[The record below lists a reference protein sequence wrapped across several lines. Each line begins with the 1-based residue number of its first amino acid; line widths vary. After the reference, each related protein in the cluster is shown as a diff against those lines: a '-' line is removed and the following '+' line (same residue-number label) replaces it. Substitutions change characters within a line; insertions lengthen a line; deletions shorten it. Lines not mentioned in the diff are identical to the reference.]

1 MRPIT
6 LLLVAMSI
14 AAPVLG
20 QQPQSSS
27 DPPKTESTASPS
39 QDVPLALPVSL
50 DKIKE
55 ALAEGTPQPLRGL
68 NDRPHFKL
76 EVRERQKISIED
88 LIAAMDFRSGPA
100 APGGAYGYEQNRLAF
115 PSVDNPLQQP
125 YAAFSQAELLT
136 IVIQNLA
143 VKYLA
148 GKALNAVTSA
158 QRASAEQAARDEVRR
173 AITDYCGAQPNG
185 GAGIHLCTSPPTIP

>member
-1 MRPIT
+1 MRLIA
-6 LLLVAMSI
+6 LLFVAMPM
-14 AAPVLG
+14 AAPVLA

-27 DPPKTESTASPS
+27 DSPKTESAASPS

-55 ALAEGTPQPLRGL
+55 ALAEGTPEPLRGL

-100 APGGAYGYEQNRLAF
+100 VPGGVYGYEQNRLAF
-115 PSVDNPLQQP
+115 PAVDNPLQQP

-136 IVIQNLA
+136 IVIENLA

-148 GKALNAVTSA
+148 GKALNAVTTA

-173 AITDYCGAQPNG
+173 AIADYCAAQPNG
-185 GAGIHLCTSPPTIP
+185 GAGIHLCTVSPTIP